1 MQDDDAP
8 ERLSRGS
15 DPELRA
21 ALRSMA
27 GHAPETERVARIAR
41 NVGLAT
47 GVRPEL
53 LLPPSEAGSGPPAN
67 TSALEPMP
75 AHTATSAFGVG
86 AKIIAASTIV
96 VAAGLFGHW
105 ATSAN
110 RSSRSADPGAATPSA
125 VSSRPYATAVAAP
138 AVRSSRRAP
147 PSVLQEDAPKTAPPP
162 SIDTAAAARE
172 PAQQPPSHL
181 ERKADRPPLRERR
194 SGEQSR
200 DFDPQAAPSS
210 GTSPSQRVGGSNP
223 LSAAASSTAI
233 PTKAAAADELG
244 LLHLAQ
250 SALQTSPAQALH
262 LAGQHRNE
270 FPRSALAQE
279 RELIEISALV
289 RLGRRAEARGRA
301 ERFRRAYPRSAY
313 ERQLSVILPER

>member
-21 ALRSMA
+21 ALRSMVEY
-27 GHAPETERVARIAR
+27 APQTARVARVAQ

-53 LLPPSEAGSGPPAN
+53 LLPPSQGGTSPAS
-67 TSALEPMP
+67 TSAFKTTH
-75 AHTATSAFGVG
+75 AHTATSAFGAG
-86 AKIIAASTIV
+86 AKIVAASV
-96 VAAGLFGHW
+96 VVVTAGLLGHW
-105 ATSAN
+105 AITAN
-110 RSSRSADPGAATPSA
+110 GSSRSAKPRTAAVSA
-125 VSSRPYATAVAAP
+125 LSSRPHATAIAASS
-138 AVRSSRRAP
+138 ARSSRGAP
-147 PSVLQEDAPKTAPPP
+147 PGVIGEAPKTAAPPAI
-162 SIDTAAAARE
+162 STATAARE
-172 PAQQPPSHL
+172 PARQHPPHL
-181 ERKADRPPLRERR
+181 ERKPDRPQ
-194 SGEQSR
+194 GEQSGAL
-200 DFDPQAAPSS
+200 DAKPTPSS
-210 GTSPSQRVGGSNP
+210 RAPRSQRVSGTEP
-223 LSAAASSTAI
+223 LSAASASSPAVHDR
-233 PTKAAAADELG
+233 AAAADELG

-262 LAGQHRNE
+262 LAAQHRNE

>member
-1 MQDDDAP
+1 MQDDGAP

-21 ALRSMA
+21 ALRSMS
-27 GHAPETERVARIAR
+27 GYAPKPERVARIAQ

-53 LLPPSEAGSGPPAN
+53 LLPPSQGGTSPAD
-67 TSALEPMP
+67 TSALETTH
-75 AHTATSAFGVG
+75 AHTATSAFGAG
-86 AKIIAASTIV
+86 AKIAAVSV
-96 VAAGLFGHW
+96 VVVTAGLLGHW
-105 ATSAN
+105 AITAN
-110 RSSRSADPGAATPSA
+110 RSSRSAGRETAAMSA
-125 VSSRPYATAVAAP
+125 VSSRPHSATVAAP
-138 AVRSSRRAP
+138 SVRSQRTAP
-147 PSVLQEDAPKTAPPP
+147 PSAAQYAPKTAPPP
-162 SIDTAAAARE
+162 SIGTATAARE
-172 PAQQPPSHL
+172 PAQPPLRL
-181 ERKADRPPLRERR
+181 ERKPARPQSRER
-194 SGEQSR
+194 SGEENR
-200 DFDPQAAPSS
+200 DLDVQAVPSS
-210 GTSPSQRVGGSNP
+210 GTSRSRRVSGTDP
-223 LSAAASSTAI
+223 LSAAASSSTAVHD
-233 PTKAAAADELG
+233 KAAAADELG

-262 LAGQHRNE
+262 LAGQHRTE

-289 RLGRRAEARGRA
+289 RLGRRAEAKGRA